1 MNSLQCYWR
10 DESGVTSIEYALLLG
25 LVAVAAVVAWGT
37 LGEAVAEKVEE
48 ANEMIPS

>member
-10 DESGVTSIEYALLLG
+10 DESGVTTVEYALMLG
-25 LVAVAAVVAWGT
+25 VLTVAAVVAWRA
-37 LGEAVAEKVEE
+37 LGNALVEKVES